1 MPHVSS
7 SAILRIDYER
17 GTRILRATF
26 RETGSY
32 VYFDVPRALYEE
44 FLDAPSKGEFFDERI
59 RDRYAAEK
67 RD

>member
-1 MPHVSS
+1 MPHSS

-17 GTRILRATF
+17 GTRILRVTF

-32 VYFDVPRALYEE
+32 VYFDFPRALYEE